1 LVTREKFDAVAKSF
15 AGVTTHPHFDRAAY
29 KIRRIFVTLAG
40 DGRSANVKL
49 TRDEQEMRCALHPE
63 ALSPVPN
70 KFGGQ
75 GWTTIDLVAADI
87 DLVRS
92 LLGSAAVAAAR
103 K

>member
-1 LVTREKFDAVAKSF
+1 MVTPGEFTSIALSFD
-15 AGVTTHPHFDRAAY
+15 GVTAYPHFDRTAY

-49 TRDEQEMRCALHPE
+49 ARDEQDMRCTLHPRV
-63 ALSPVPN
+63 LSPVPN
-70 KFGGQ
+70 KFGEQ
-75 GWTTIDLVAADI
+75 GWTTIDLAVADS

-92 LLGSAAVAAAR
+92 LLASAVVAAAR